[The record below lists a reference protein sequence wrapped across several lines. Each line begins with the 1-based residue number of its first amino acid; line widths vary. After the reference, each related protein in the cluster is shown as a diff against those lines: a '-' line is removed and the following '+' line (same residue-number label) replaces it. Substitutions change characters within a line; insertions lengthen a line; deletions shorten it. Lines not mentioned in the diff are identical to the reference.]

1 MLDMTEVKKG
11 VEIWEKECKRKGRA
25 PVSKEERDYIEMFFK
40 FLDKNNNSI
49 LSNKWRPRVE
59 YLSLLDLCLY
69 VPFKVTENN
78 EDLGTVALNS
88 QYYKTYKHLVVEL
101 CER

>member
-1 MLDMTEVKKG
+1 MLDMEHVKKG
-11 VEIWEKECKRKGRA
+11 LCAWEKQSKMIGRA

-40 FLDKNNNSI
+40 ILDKNNNSI

-78 EDLGTVALNS
+78 EDLGTVAINS
-88 QYYKTYKHLVVEL
+88 RYYKIYKHLAVEL
-101 CER
+101 CKR